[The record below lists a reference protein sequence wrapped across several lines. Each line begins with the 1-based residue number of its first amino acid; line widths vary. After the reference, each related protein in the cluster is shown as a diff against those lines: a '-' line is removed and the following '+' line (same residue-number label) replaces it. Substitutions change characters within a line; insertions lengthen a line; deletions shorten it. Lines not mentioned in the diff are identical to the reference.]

1 MRQNDLYSH
10 LPSRGTLALPR
21 VSSRN
26 LTGMSQWS
34 EELVSRFARA
44 IRARRK
50 ALGLSAQDV
59 ADRTSELGHP
69 IGRSAI
75 AAWENN
81 SRGDRIMLADALV
94 LAEALNMPVAGLLY
108 PDMPDGEVEAVP
120 GVDMRSIDAAMRL
133 VGDDR
138 SASARRH
145 PSRARDHWHGA
156 TDVAD
161 VYVLTAMSTE
171 LATLRGERAAFQR
184 AYEDAIISG
193 GDIDHPRRMVES
205 LDARI
210 TELVGRIRD
219 AGGVVNDG

>member
-1 MRQNDLYSH
+1 MYATATISC
-10 LPSRGTLALPR
+10 
-21 VSSRN
+21 
-26 LTGMSQWS
+26 MSVWS
-34 EELVSRFARA
+34 EQLIARFGKSL
-44 IRARRK
+44 RARRDH
-50 ALGLSAQDV
+50 LGLKAQDV
-59 ADRTSELGHP
+59 SDRTEALGHP
-69 IGRSAI
+69 VSRTAITDYELGRRKDRLMIG
-75 AAWENN
+75 
-81 SRGDRIMLADALV
+81 DALV
-94 LAEALNMPVAGLLY
+94 LAEALNMPLAGLLY
-108 PDMPDGEVEAVP
+108 PEMPDGEVEAVP